1 MIQRIQS
8 LYILLSFTLSC
19 VLFSLSLDSTS
30 STPIIQIYQSFYG
43 FIITPLIALITLL
56 LFKKRPLQALLCF
69 LIVLFQM
76 TQGGI
81 YLSRFDLSNGFNFD
95 ELVILISFINVVLF
109 WLARRSILR
118 DEALVRSIDRIR

>member
-30 STPIIQIYQSFYG
+30 STPIIQSYQSFYG

-76 TQGGI
+76 TKGGI

-118 DEALVRSIDRIR
+118 DEALVRSVDRIR